1 MKSMLPLLL
10 ITLLP
15 LSGCSETTSA
25 LVGGGTS
32 VNKPLEIAPSLYK
45 VTCQRGNLTQCM
57 IAAKA
62 ACDGDFKVIEQFSHT
77 GFVNGDPAHLVD
89 ATLQCAP

>member
-1 MKSMLPLLL
+1 
-10 ITLLP
+10 
-15 LSGCSETTSA
+15 
-25 LVGGGTS
+25 
-32 VNKPLEIAPSLYK
+32 
-45 VTCQRGNLTQCM
+45 M